1 MFCLS
6 SCVVLT
12 RRLLRA
18 LLVVLGC
25 SRRCRAGTAS
35 EMAELHV
42 TLMAVD
48 EENEAKITLL
58 NVYLI

>member
-1 MFCLS
+1 M
-6 SCVVLT
+6 LT

-18 LLVVLGC
+18 LLAVLGC

-48 EENEAKITLL
+48 EENEAKITL
-58 NVYLI
+58 